1 MPVCARLAGDTS
13 IVLIAV
19 QRLPVMSNSF
29 MKRPTSPGRRCC
41 GAAVIEGCCR
51 VATAPLARC
60 LRGNVATSMYAPLDP
75 VLSSWSR
82 RVGGSCAHSN
92 GNVATRMPDSPPD
105 HKWYLRHRTW
115 LILSGTVVAIYTF
128 VAQFHLIEP
137 NAKRIAEIARFYKPT
152 PPPPP
157 PAPKVAEAPKPP
169 PAPPPKPT
177 VAPLRNANDIRDT
190 FRGLAGDSNKWAP
203 VFDAHMK
210 NRETAFVLELTEIEN
225 ADGGRFKF
233 EGDHTHENWRPTF
246 YVLPRNRADLKRF
259 KPGMRLLI
267 EGDLDRY
274 VDTAAGHPD
283 IIFIVR
289 ARISEAKEAD
299 GVTTSSIK
307 P

>member
-1 MPVCARLAGDTS
+1 MSASSQDDKWFRYRWL
-13 IVLIAV
+13 IVAV
-19 QRLPVMSNSF
+19 SGVI
-29 MKRPTSPGRRCC
+29 
-41 GAAVIEGCCR
+41 GAA
-51 VATAPLARC
+51 
-60 LRGNVATSMYAPLDP
+60 
-75 VLSSWSR
+75 
-82 RVGGSCAHSN
+82 
-92 GNVATRMPDSPPD
+92 
-105 HKWYLRHRTW
+105 
-115 LILSGTVVAIYTF
+115 YTF
-128 VAQFHLIEP
+128 VAQFHHIEP
-137 NAKRIAEIARFYKPT
+137 NAKRIAELSGYYKPA
-152 PPPPP
+152 P
-157 PAPKVAEAPKPP
+157 PAPKVVAEPQPAPKVVEAPKPP

-177 VAPLRNANDIRDT
+177 VAPLRNVNDIRDT

-259 KPGMRLLI
+259 KSGMRLLI

-299 GVTTSSIK
+299 GVSTTGSIK
-307 P
+307 R

>member
-1 MPVCARLAGDTS
+1 
-13 IVLIAV
+13 
-19 QRLPVMSNSF
+19 MS
-29 MKRPTSPGRRCC
+29 
-41 GAAVIEGCCR
+41 
-51 VATAPLARC
+51 APSENDNWL
-60 LRGNVATSMYAPLDP
+60 
-75 VLSSWSR
+75 
-82 RVGGSCAHSN
+82 
-92 GNVATRMPDSPPD
+92 
-105 HKWYLRHRTW
+105 LRHKW
-115 LILSGTVVAIYTF
+115 LILALLGGIGALFT
-128 VAQFHLIEP
+128 QFHHIEP
-137 NAKRIAEIARFYKPT
+137 NAKRIAELVVGVFNSAPPRKAE

-157 PAPKVAEAPKPP
+157 PKVAEASKPA

-210 NRETAFVLELTEIEN
+210 NRETAFVMELTEIEN